1 MKTNVQL
8 VIDLS
13 PFTHVHTTDSQ
24 YSFVVEI
31 NRIYESIAR
40 IHNGAQRTAEW
51 WKERVKRKLDSNSVC
66 SIHRSK
72 FTDSCCQCYCH
83 CCILRVTR
91 FLYISLEEHTEI
103 GFCVASCTRFWQIA
117 FEIVTISGEGSIS
130 SHFTLESHF
139 CVRIGLLIFALVITS
154 TSFSAA
160 ISTSSE

>member
-91 FLYISLEEHTEI
+91 FLYISLEEHTKKLDSAWRHAR
-103 GFCVASCTRFWQIA
+103 GFGKSRLKLSRFPGKEASPP
-117 FEIVTISGEGSIS
+117 
-130 SHFTLESHF
+130 TLRSNH
-139 CVRIGLLIFALVITS
+139 IFVWG
-154 TSFSAA
+154 
-160 ISTSSE
+160 